1 MIGRHFVTRA
11 SLEYNDYMITEYRP
25 ITERIVLYDE
35 KGCDD
40 VYKELTK
47 SLCQRIKERK
57 TND

>member
-1 MIGRHFVTRA
+1 
-11 SLEYNDYMITEYRP
+11 MITEYRP

-35 KGCDD
+35 KVCDD
-40 VYKELTK
+40 AYKELTK